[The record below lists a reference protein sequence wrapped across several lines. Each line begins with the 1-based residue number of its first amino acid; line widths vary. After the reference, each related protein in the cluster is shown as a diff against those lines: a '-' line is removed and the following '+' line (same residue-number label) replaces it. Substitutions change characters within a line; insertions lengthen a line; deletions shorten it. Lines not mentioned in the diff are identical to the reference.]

1 MRLCQK
7 ILSLHYIVAHIRPK
21 CKKNNKKV
29 EKYNKTKKGY
39 RDEPLFSALR
49 RK

>member
-7 ILSLHYIVAHIRPK
+7 ILILLYHIFEKIARPIA
-21 CKKNNKKV
+21 KKV

-39 RDEPLFSALR
+39 RNVPIFIV
-49 RK
+49 K